1 MSQNMTSERKFAFGT
16 FETDSPQY
24 ETCQCPVSTANPNID
39 RTTLS
44 NTHRGMIDMYDNI
57 VDEYYADEYEYKGT
71 ISESEAIDVWQQL
84 IDELYESGDKMN
96 YMEAVNIA
104 HKLGWIENLELYNTS
119 DM

>member
-1 MSQNMTSERKFAFGT
+1 MTSERKFAFGT

-44 NTHRGMIDMYDNI
+44 NTHRGMIDMYDSI
-57 VDEYYADEYEYKGT
+57 VSENYAGEYEYEGT
-71 ISESEAIDVWQQL
+71 ISESEAIKVWQRV
-84 IDELYESGDKMN
+84 IDALYQANEEKD
-96 YMEAVNIA
+96 YMEAVNTA